1 MKDSSRRLAI
11 DWWNKLSLVEQK
23 ELMIGHFK
31 GRQMFGLGQFKGRK
45 IFSLTGREIEIIW
58 KSQKE
63 TKND

>member
-11 DWWNKLSLVEQK
+11 DWWNKLPLVEQK
-23 ELMIGHFK
+23 ELMIRHFKDRQMFGLGHFK
-31 GRQMFGLGQFKGRK
+31 GRQ
-45 IFSLTGREIEIIW
+45 IFNLTGREIEIIW

>member
-1 MKDSSRRLAI
+1 MKKSSRILAI
-11 DWWNKLSLVEQK
+11 EWWNKLSLIEQK
-23 ELMIGHFK
+23 ELMIGH
-31 GRQMFGLGQFKGRK
+31 FKGRK